1 VFRAEYE
8 LHHLHIIDGTRANYL
23 LQRFRMDV
31 NIPLR
36 GRLGVGASGDY
47 LSRYTFYQ
55 AGTKSHLRFPEV
67 RVFSQLERANDS
79 AASDVSSFAAAHRD
93 DRGGAGRRRHHR
105 PRPPLRA
112 CVRGS

>member
-1 VFRAEYE
+1 
-8 LHHLHIIDGTRANYL
+8 
-23 LQRFRMDV
+23 MDL

-67 RVFSQLERANDS
+67 RVFLSWSVQ
-79 AASDVSSFAAAHRD
+79 
-93 DRGGAGRRRHHR
+93 
-105 PRPPLRA
+105 
-112 CVRGS
+112 